1 MVPLFLTI
9 DETNCKAVDNP
20 FGIKEG
26 THAFGTDP
34 VENGAPYGSTIEH
47 II

>member
-20 FGIKEG
+20 LGIKEG
-26 THAFGTDP
+26 THAFGTDLWRMVHPTGFEP
-34 VENGAPYGSTIEH
+34 VTP
-47 II
+47 